1 MDSEGT
7 QLYIH
12 MYLFSPKLLSYP
24 GCQISKEV
32 TDVGHEEEENQ
43 GLQFWRTA
51 SHFVDKF
58 PKTCLFLASLFDS
71 VNPEGDRSGVA
82 SSMLWIE

>member
-1 MDSEGT
+1 M
-7 QLYIH
+7 
-12 MYLFSPKLLSYP
+12 
-24 GCQISKEV
+24 
-32 TDVGHEEEENQ
+32 GHEEEENQ